1 MMQGIA
7 VVIGSLVALV
17 AVLSAGFTMG
27 FRTRYQPLLRVVRRF
42 NRDVTNKRQLQGP
55 AGQPG
60 AYASVVH
67 HVGRRSGSPY
77 RTPVVAV
84 PADDGFLFALPYGPD
99 ADWVRNVL
107 AAGGATIE
115 HEGETV
121 AVTDPRLVT
130 ADDANS
136 HFAAAEQRMHRLFGV
151 TDFLAVRLD
160 SQDRSAEPAPSAGTG

>member
-7 VVIGSLVALV
+7 VVVGSLAALL

-42 NRDVTNKRQLQGP
+42 NRDVTNKRQLQGS

-77 RTPVVAV
+77 RTPAVAV

-107 AAGGATIE
+107 AAGGASIE

-121 AVTDPRLVT
+121 AVTAPRLVG
-130 ADDANS
+130 AEAANP

-151 TDFLAVRLD
+151 TDFLAVRRD
-160 SQDRSAEPAPSAGTG
+160 SDDGNVEAPRQARAG